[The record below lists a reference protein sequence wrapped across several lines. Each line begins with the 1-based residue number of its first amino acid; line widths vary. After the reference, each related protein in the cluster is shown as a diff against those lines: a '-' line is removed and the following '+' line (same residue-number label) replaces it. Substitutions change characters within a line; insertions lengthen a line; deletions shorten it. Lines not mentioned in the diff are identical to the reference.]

1 MWQLFMSRKAWF
13 RLDQI
18 QSIENIPGL
27 YAWYIHVADQNATSL
42 AVSLSCQPQLRAQ
55 ATTGFGL
62 TYDGR
67 ISATNSVKDIQSD
80 RKTVEAESQFLRTA
94 ASSLLP
100 PVYIGRS
107 VRLRD
112 RLQQHMVALE
122 EGLSIGA
129 GQEGRGNGLVEV
141 PEEKID
147 TDQESS
153 AFGLRFAER
162 LVSHGQ
168 YKLSWIRVRVFPMA
182 SDCTLEE
189 LKAVEWL
196 LNRLCRPVLGLR

>member
-1 MWQLFMSRKAWF
+1 
-13 RLDQI
+13 
-18 QSIENIPGL
+18 
-27 YAWYIHVADQNATSL
+27 
-42 AVSLSCQPQLRAQ
+42 
-55 ATTGFGL
+55 
-62 TYDGR
+62 
-67 ISATNSVKDIQSD
+67 
-80 RKTVEAESQFLRTA
+80 
-94 ASSLLP
+94 
-100 PVYIGRS
+100 
-107 VRLRD
+107 
-112 RLQQHMVALE
+112 MVALE